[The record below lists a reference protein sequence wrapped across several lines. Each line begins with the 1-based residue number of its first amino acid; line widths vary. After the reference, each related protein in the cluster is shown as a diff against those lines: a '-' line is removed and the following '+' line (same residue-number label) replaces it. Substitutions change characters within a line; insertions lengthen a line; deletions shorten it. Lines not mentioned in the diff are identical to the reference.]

1 MWILRKKKALR
12 KERSGVLNMKS
23 ALRTLTLTH
32 QNIAVEIDTAKL
44 IMTKLKEKSL
54 ELFLK
59 ISRCTT
65 EYTAKNYQNQ
75 KIHK

>member
-12 KERSGVLNMKS
+12 KVRSGVLNMKS
-23 ALRTLTLTH
+23 ALQTLILTH
-32 QNIAVEIDTAKL
+32 QNIAVEMDLAKV
-44 IMTKLKEKSL
+44 IMTKHKEKSL

-59 ISRCTT
+59 ILRCTI

-75 KIHK
+75 KILK